1 MITLHDQVQAFIIAL
16 ADGAPYENDNYT
28 WFASRMTRFL
38 YVDRVVV
45 GSEFSG
51 RGLGTRLYEDLFRF
65 ARVNGATTITC
76 EYNIEPP
83 NVASRVFHDRF
94 GFKQI
99 GTQWVAGRT
108 KRVSLQA
115 ADANRLI
122 EPGWHS

>member
-1 MITLHDQVQAFIIAL
+1 MTLHGQVQAFIIAL
-16 ADGAPYENDNYT
+16 VNGAPYENDNYI

-65 ARVNGATTITC
+65 ARVNGLTTVAC

-83 NVASRVFHDRF
+83 NVASRAFHDRF
-94 GFKQI
+94 GFKKI
-99 GTQWVAGRT
+99 GTQWVAGWT

-115 ADANRLI
+115 ADANCLI
-122 EPGWHS
+122 EARSYS